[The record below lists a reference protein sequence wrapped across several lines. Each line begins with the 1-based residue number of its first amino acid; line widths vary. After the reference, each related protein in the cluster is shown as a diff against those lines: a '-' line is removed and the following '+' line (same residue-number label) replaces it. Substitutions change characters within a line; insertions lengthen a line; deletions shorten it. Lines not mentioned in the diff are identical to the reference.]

1 MKKLEAKVN
10 AEMEKEENKV
20 RKIIKDRKNKNQN

>member
-20 RKIIKDRKNKNQN
+20 RKIIKDRENKNQN